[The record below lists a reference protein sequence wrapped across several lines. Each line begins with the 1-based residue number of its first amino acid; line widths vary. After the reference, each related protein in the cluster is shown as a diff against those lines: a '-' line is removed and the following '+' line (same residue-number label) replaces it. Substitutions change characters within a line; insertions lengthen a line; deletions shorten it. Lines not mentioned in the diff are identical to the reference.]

1 MPLNPKNKFLKLF
14 ALAALSLS
22 PFAQADDL
30 TGSNLPS
37 DPFIRQAIATRNFEP
52 GGAYNLF
59 KLRGTVTNRK
69 NNIQIVPFVNQ
80 RIGGLQIEQ
89 AAVGGNVTYTAKFSG
104 HTHDEHS
111 PFANYNS
118 KTLDPVTKGSALL
131 GFTSYKFNIS
141 GTEVHPA
148 DAYDGEQGSGYP
160 APTGARDE
168 YTYSLGGHAH
178 SVSVVPIDDSRST
191 QQRLFDRFGNAYNT
205 VTNGVSDAWKQA
217 TTHDPNLNRWG
228 NGVDIA
234 RAAVAGVGSFAD
246 AGAEIIGANDMADG
260 IAAIKG
266 TASMNALQRLPYQA
280 QLTAIESMLKA
291 DKAQQRASNAY
302 QDWRAE
308 NPNWAVTADVA
319 ADIASRAVDRMG
331 KGHHANHAHDR
342 SGRQRT
348 SGGRPA
354 IDSDPYSPNS
364 VNRRVA
370 AGNATRAEYENS
382 LPTSISGQPIRMPDG
397 RIRRVDVDLQPTLD
411 NIANN
416 RPAYDRDGIPYR
428 NENRALPT
436 RNTYTE
442 WTIPTDGV
450 HDRGPQ
456 RIVQGSD
463 GSLYYTPN
471 HFGDR
476 KDNSGRRPL
485 GNTWRRLGQ
494 INNNNNGGNNND

>member
-104 HTHDEHS
+104 HTHDEHG

-178 SVSVVPIDDSRST
+178 SVSVVPIDDNRST

-217 TTHDPNLNRWG
+217 TTHNPDLNKWG
-228 NGVDIA
+228 NGVDVV
-234 RAAVAGVGSFAD
+234 RAAAAGLGSIID
-246 AGAEIIGANDMADG
+246 GGSEIIGANDMADG

-266 TASMNALQRLPYQA
+266 TASMNTLQRLPYQA

-308 NPNWAVTADVA
+308 YPNWAVTADVA
-319 ADIASRAVDRMG
+319 ADIASRVVDRMG
-331 KGHHANHAHDR
+331 KGHHANRNNNRHDGQR
-342 SGRQRT
+342 ETSRGNDVETQREKRT
-348 SGGRPA
+348 SNTEKDT
-354 IDSDPYSPNS
+354 IEDSAKEPNK
-364 VNRRVA
+364 N
-370 AGNATRAEYENS
+370 
-382 LPTSISGQPIRMPDG
+382 PTSSNGTQAKKMHENAIADLIGEEDWHKSKFKNNIFKRY
-397 RIRRVDVDLQPTLD
+397 RRELRGSNNFDL
-411 NIANN
+411 
-416 RPAYDRDGIPYR
+416 
-428 NENRALPT
+428 
-436 RNTYTE
+436 
-442 WTIPTDGV
+442 
-450 HDRGPQ
+450 
-456 RIVQGSD
+456 
-463 GSLYYTPN
+463 
-471 HFGDR
+471 FFDR
-476 KDNSGRRPL
+476 KTNEYFIQ
-485 GNTWRRLGQ
+485 GNKSSNRIKIVIEEFL
-494 INNNNNGGNNND
+494 

>member
-1 MPLNPKNKFLKLF
+1 MRFNRQNKFIKLLAF
-14 ALAALSLS
+14 ATIALS
-22 PFAQADDL
+22 PFVQADDL

-104 HTHDEHS
+104 HHHDEHG

-168 YTYSLGGHAH
+168 YTYSLGGQAH
-178 SVSVVPIDDSRST
+178 SVSVVPIDDNRST

-246 AGAEIIGANDMADG
+246 AGAEIIGAGDMAAGLDV
-260 IAAIKG
+260 IKG

-280 QLTAIESMLKA
+280 QLTAVESMLKA
-291 DKAQQRASNAY
+291 DKAQQTASNAY

-308 NPNWAVTADVA
+308 YPNWAVTADVA

-331 KGHHANHAHDR
+331 KGHHAN
-342 SGRQRT
+342 
-348 SGGRPA
+348 
-354 IDSDPYSPNS
+354 
-364 VNRRVA
+364 NR
-370 AGNATRAEYENS
+370 N
-382 LPTSISGQPIRMPDG
+382 
-397 RIRRVDVDLQPTLD
+397 
-411 NIANN
+411 NN
-416 RPAYDRDGIPYR
+416 RSSNRNDEHHASRNADDAARQTERRTNNASVQTQNVSSIVKQDNFLFREARSLSQQESQGINQMLAQMR
-428 NENRALPT
+428 
-436 RNTYTE
+436 
-442 WTIPTDGV
+442 
-450 HDRGPQ
+450 Q
-456 RIVQGSD
+456 
-463 GSLYYTPN
+463 
-471 HFGDR
+471 
-476 KDNSGRRPL
+476 
-485 GNTWRRLGQ
+485 
-494 INNNNNGGNNND
+494 GNNNPGIGSTTYGNIIEFRHKHGGRIYARRTGDGWQILAYSGKGNQEKVWDRLKSLYGRK

>member
-1 MPLNPKNKFLKLF
+1 MRFNRQNKFIKLLAF
-14 ALAALSLS
+14 AAIALC

-104 HTHDEHS
+104 HHHDEHG

-178 SVSVVPIDDSRST
+178 SVSVVPIDDNRST

-205 VTNGVSDAWKQA
+205 VTNGVSDAWNQA
-217 TTHDPNLNRWG
+217 KTHNPDLNKWG
-228 NGVDIA
+228 NGVDVV
-234 RAAVAGVGSFAD
+234 RAAAAGLGSIID
-246 AGAEIIGANDMADG
+246 GGSEIIGANDMADG

-266 TASMNALQRLPYQA
+266 TASMNTLQRLPYQA
-280 QLTAIESMLKA
+280 QLTAVESMLKA

-331 KGHHANHAHDR
+331 KGHHA
-342 SGRQRT
+342 
-348 SGGRPA
+348 
-354 IDSDPYSPNS
+354 
-364 VNRRVA
+364 
-370 AGNATRAEYENS
+370 
-382 LPTSISGQPIRMPDG
+382 
-397 RIRRVDVDLQPTLD
+397 
-411 NIANN
+411 
-416 RPAYDRDGIPYR
+416 
-428 NENRALPT
+428 
-436 RNTYTE
+436 
-442 WTIPTDGV
+442 
-450 HDRGPQ
+450 HDRGNRNNEHHSPRNTDDATRQ
-456 RIVQGSD
+456 
-463 GSLYYTPN
+463 PE
-471 HFGDR
+471 
-476 KDNSGRRPL
+476 RRA
-485 GNTWRRLGQ
+485 GNTSVQTQNVSSIVKQDDFLFREARSLSQQESQGINQMLAQ
-494 INNNNNGGNNND
+494 IRQGNNNPGIGSATYGNITEFRHRNGGRIYARKTGDGWQILAYSGKGNQEKVWGRLKSLYGRK

>member
-1 MPLNPKNKFLKLF
+1 MRFNRQNKFIKLLAF
-14 ALAALSLS
+14 AAIALS

-89 AAVGGNVTYTAKFSG
+89 AAVGGNVTYIAKFSG
-104 HTHDEHS
+104 HHHDEHG

-118 KTLDPVTKGSALL
+118 KTLDPVTKGSAL
-131 GFTSYKFNIS
+131 
-141 GTEVHPA
+141 
-148 DAYDGEQGSGYP
+148 P

-178 SVSVVPIDDSRST
+178 SVSVVPIDDNRST

-217 TTHDPNLNRWG
+217 KTHNPDLNKWG
-228 NGVDIA
+228 NGVDVV
-234 RAAVAGVGSFAD
+234 RAAAAGLGSIMD
-246 AGAEIIGANDMADG
+246 GGSEIIGANDMADG

-308 NPNWAVTADVA
+308 HPNWAVTADVA

-331 KGHHANHAHDR
+331 KGHHAN
-342 SGRQRT
+342 
-348 SGGRPA
+348 
-354 IDSDPYSPNS
+354 N
-364 VNRRVA
+364 NRRRTA
-370 AGNATRAEYENS
+370 PEHNIESTSHHSTPIPTTGIRQTFNS
-382 LPTSISGQPIRMPDG
+382 IRDAPTYPNGFREIQNGVRKVNINNQEVLNNLRNVQSGEWKK
-397 RIRRVDVDLQPTLD
+397 V
-411 NIANN
+411 
-416 RPAYDRDGIPYR
+416 YRDGFDAQG
-428 NENRALPT
+428 NRISIHYFQHT
-436 RNTYTE
+436 RTGTVFN
-442 WTIPTDGV
+442 V
-450 HDRGPQ
+450 K
-456 RIVQGSD
+456 V
-463 GSLYYTPN
+463 
-471 HFGDR
+471 
-476 KDNSGRRPL
+476 K
-485 GNTWRRLGQ
+485 
-494 INNNNNGGNNND
+494 NGWSN

>member
-59 KLRGTVTNRK
+59 KLRGSVTNRK

-80 RIGGLQIEQ
+80 RIGGLQIGQ

-104 HTHDEHS
+104 HTHDEHG

-178 SVSVVPIDDSRST
+178 SVSVVPIDDNRST

-217 TTHDPNLNRWG
+217 KTHNPDLNKWG
-228 NGVDIA
+228 NGVDVV
-234 RAAVAGVGSFAD
+234 RAAAAGLGSIMD
-246 AGAEIIGANDMADG
+246 GGSEIIGANDMADG

-266 TASMNALQRLPYQA
+266 TASMNTLQRLPYQA
-280 QLTAIESMLKA
+280 QLTAVESMLKA

-331 KGHHANHAHDR
+331 KGHHANRNNRHDGHNSQGTPARADNAINQTPTERYNRQQHYGGSQTDSPAARAARQAGEGQPCPNCGQIQR
-342 SGRQRT
+342 SGTNTAPSPQHEPPLSQHYYDHGGHAMSREERIKHAQESINGTQCLTCQRREGAKM
-348 SGGRPA
+348 SR
-354 IDSDPYSPNS
+354 YS
-364 VNRRVA
+364 
-370 AGNATRAEYENS
+370 
-382 LPTSISGQPIRMPDG
+382 
-397 RIRRVDVDLQPTLD
+397 
-411 NIANN
+411 
-416 RPAYDRDGIPYR
+416 
-428 NENRALPT
+428 
-436 RNTYTE
+436 
-442 WTIPTDGV
+442 
-450 HDRGPQ
+450 
-456 RIVQGSD
+456 
-463 GSLYYTPN
+463 
-471 HFGDR
+471 R
-476 KDNSGRRPL
+476 KQAKKHGL
-485 GNTWRRLGQ
+485 
-494 INNNNNGGNNND
+494 